1 MRRASSEAAEFI
13 EGVRRGHADASH
25 NVWAYVLADGQLRW
39 SDDGEPGGTAGQ
51 PVLNVLRS
59 AGVSDA
65 VCVVTRYFGGIPAR
79 LRRPRAGILE
89 GRVHGPR
96 GRGKGAHGRVGLRRG
111 RVLLR
116 ALRAGCAGFW
126 RPWAARR

>member
-1 MRRASSEAAEFI
+1 MADYIIPAGCGTAEYVDKKSRFIARVAHAESVSEAMEFI

-59 AGVSDA
+59 GSTSSAP
-65 VCVVTRYFGGIPAR
+65 PA
-79 LRRPRAGILE
+79 
-89 GRVHGPR
+89 
-96 GRGKGAHGRVGLRRG
+96 
-111 RVLLR
+111 
-116 ALRAGCAGFW
+116 
-126 RPWAARR
+126 